1 MRRYRRLALFAIAML
16 GILPCMIGL
25 FAHMPRFGEHPLPYG
40 DAINLNGVR
49 QRHVTNMVTAVNFDY
64 RGVDTLGEEIMLIA
78 ATVGAVML
86 LRGSRGEEL
95 SARPGRAPGRP
106 IAWRSTG
113 QVLIARLMAPLILLF
128 GLNIIIHPQ
137 LTPGGG
143 FQGGV
148 IVASAALLI
157 WLGDG
162 YRPWRRLMRSRPIE
176 VAEAIGA
183 AIYALCGFA
192 PMVVGAA
199 FLQNV
204 LPLGKTG
211 ALISGGLILL
221 INAGV
226 GIAVACGF
234 ALLFIEFL
242 QETRAEEEPD
252 PEEREA

>member
-1 MRRYRRLALFAIAML
+1 MRRYGRLILFAAAML
-16 GILPCMIGL
+16 GILPCMFGL

-40 DAINLNGVR
+40 DAINLNAVK

-64 RGVDTLGEEIMLIA
+64 RGLDTLGEEIMLVA
-78 ATVGAVML
+78 ATAGAVML
-86 LRGSRGEEL
+86 LRGSRGENL
-95 SARPGRAPGRP
+95 TARPGQAPGRP
-106 IAWRSTG
+106 IASRSTG
-113 QVLIARLMAPLILLF
+113 QVLIAWLMAPLTFLF
-128 GLNIIIHPQ
+128 GLNIVIHPQ

-148 IVASAALLI
+148 IVASATLLI
-157 WLGDG
+157 WLGEG

-176 VAEAIGA
+176 VAEAAGA
-183 AIYALCGFA
+183 LIYALCGFG

-204 LPLGKTG
+204 LPLGKTE

-226 GIAVACGF
+226 GLAVACGF

-242 QETRAEEEPD
+242 EETRVEEEPG
-252 PEEREA
+252 PEEHQA